1 MLNEV
6 LKDELPKFFHL
17 VSTVMLTRLE
27 VFVAI
32 QLERYLMILQ
42 KLSPLVDDIPHDFL
56 DVVSHW
62 SAKFCPV
69 NARIES
75 HALFNGALML
85 PIPHP
90 QPIDHDLSSLSVDN
104 NARNTETVEAS
115 PE

>member
-6 LKDELPKFFHL
+6 LKDELPKIFYL
-17 VSTVMLTRLE
+17 VSTIMLTCLE

-32 QLERYLMILQ
+32 QQEWYLMILQ
-42 KLSPLVDDIPHDFL
+42 KLSPLVDDIPHNFL

-62 SAKFCPV
+62 SAKFGPV

-75 HALFNGALML
+75 LALFNGALML
-85 PIPHP
+85 PIPQP
-90 QPIDHDLSSLSVDN
+90 RPIDHDLSSLSVDN
-104 NARNTETVEAS
+104 NARNTEIVETS